1 MGLFDFFRKKQPA
14 LAPTEE
20 TSLQPWG
27 VDQDAEILLSQPAE
41 FPRGIISL
49 LTSYAMLTS
58 EIKALYIAQMHTPST
73 DEAPHL
79 LIGVS
84 CTGNRTEAV
93 NGLVAAISA
102 SSYADQII
110 DFVEIVPGS
119 TDSVNAYFV
128 KTGPFFRQN

>member
-1 MGLFDFFRKKQPA
+1 MGLFDFFKKKNPA
-14 LAPTEE
+14 PAPAEE
-20 TSLQPWG
+20 TTLQPWG
-27 VDQDAEILLSQPAE
+27 VDQDAEVLLSQPAE

-79 LIGVS
+79 LIGVT
-84 CTGNRTEAV
+84 CTGNRIEAV
-93 NGLVAAISA
+93 NGLVAAIGASA
-102 SSYADQII
+102 YADQII
-110 DFVEIVPGS
+110 DFVEVVPNSPDS
-119 TDSVNAYFV
+119 TSAYLL